1 MKNFFDQYRNGKG
14 TLVIS
19 FNDGTTVT
27 GDFVKQEDG
36 FLQIS
41 GQANAMRQICY
52 VPYPNDNIK
61 YMYWKDPD
69 APTHSALYPVVGE
82 YTE

>member
-1 MKNFFDQYRNGKG
+1 MKHLFEQYRDGKG
-14 TLVIS
+14 ILVIS

-27 GDFVKQEDG
+27 GAFVKQESG

-41 GQANAMRQICY
+41 GQANAIAELCY

-69 APTHSALYPVVGE
+69 APTQSAL
-82 YTE
+82 